1 VKREQ
6 RTPHEVLIEEL
17 EAEGVIPD
25 PFDLELFIKRLEGR
39 RGRPIHMI
47 PISARR
53 GAPCGLYIKT
63 GGADYLCY
71 VRSSSP
77 LHECHILLHELGHL
91 VLGHQD
97 SGWRSEELQRM
108 LLPNLNADM
117 IRRVLFRTG
126 YADPAE
132 DAAEDFAD
140 LILAPRV
147 LGSGRYTVPAATP
160 PPEIAEVVRNLEQAW
175 GSGRGF

>member
-1 VKREQ
+1 MKREQ
-6 RTPHEVLIEEL
+6 RAPHQVSIEEL

-25 PFDLELFIKRLEGR
+25 PFDLELFIKRLEKR
-39 RGRPIHMI
+39 RGRPIQMI

-53 GAPCGLYIKT
+53 GAPCGLYIKAVGT
-63 GGADYLCY
+63 DYLCY

-108 LLPNLNADM
+108 LLPDLHPDM
-117 IRRVLFRTG
+117 IKRVLCRNG

-132 DAAEDFAD
+132 DAAEAFAE

-147 LGSGRYTVPAATP
+147 LAPGNYTVPAATP
-160 PPEIAEVVRNLEQAW
+160 PPEIAEVVRNIEQAW
-175 GSGRGF
+175 GSERGF